1 MPVLLLVKKHL
12 NLQYVKTQEF
22 GHNVQDE
29 LQLTHGERKTE
40 KYLEDKRQYRY
51 NVTGKESITD
61 II

>member
-40 KYLEDKRQYRY
+40 KYLEDKGQYRY